1 MTYQEF
7 KQKVDAL
14 WEKFWTGG
22 ITNPLSVI
30 EQITYLIFLKMLD
43 EQEDKKARTA
53 KLTHKPYKTNFP
65 NFKINPFDKN
75 SPKIKGEDVRWR
87 NLRQKSGDD
96 LLNTI
101 RDKVFPFLKQC
112 DFSNTKAGAY
122 LKDAYLLINKPSL
135 LSAAI
140 NDIDDLPLEQD
151 DIKGNLYEYLLSKLS
166 TAGINGQFRTPR
178 HIIKMIVELVDPK
191 KNERIADPMCGTAG
205 FLVAALNHILQK
217 NSSASG
223 QITDNYYAGDLLSD
237 ADRKFMQKE
246 MFYGFDFDA
255 SMLRVASMNMMLHG
269 IENPNIFYQDAFS
282 QNFYERNPKQAK
294 SYFDVILANPPFK
307 GSLDYDDVSSDLLSK
322 VRTKKTEVLAVPFF
336 LRLLKSGG
344 RVGIIVP
351 AGILS
356 TENEAYKQARK
367 LLVEDNQLDAVITMP
382 SGVFKPYAGVATA
395 VLLFAKGGN
404 TDKVWFYEMK
414 NCGFSLDDKQTPIDD
429 NDIPEVIEFYKDKRE
444 SKKSFNVSKEELV
457 AQDYSLLPSK
467 YKEVEY
473 KPRVFEHTP
482 QEYVQMII
490 ESEKKSLAI
499 LEKLQKMLEV
509 KHG

>member
-1 MTYQEF
+1 M
-7 KQKVDAL
+7 
-14 WEKFWTGG
+14 
-22 ITNPLSVI
+22 
-30 EQITYLIFLKMLD
+30 
-43 EQEDKKARTA
+43 
-53 KLTHKPYKTNFP
+53 THKPYKTNFP

-75 SPKIKGEDVRWR
+75 SPEIKGEDVRWR

-96 LLNTI
+96 LLNTM

-217 NSSASG
+217 NSSTSG
-223 QITDNYYAGDLLSD
+223 QITDDYYAGDLLSD
-237 ADRKFMQKE
+237 ADRKFMQKK

-322 VRTKKTEVLAVPFF
+322 VRTKKTEVLAIPFF

-344 RVGIIVP
+344 RAGIIVP

-356 TENEAYKQARK
+356 TENKAYKQARK

-382 SGVFKPYAGVATA
+382 SGMFKPYAGVATA

-404 TDKVWFYEMK
+404 ADKVWFYEME

-444 SKKSFNVSKEELV
+444 SKKSFNVSKEELA

-499 LEKLQKMLEV
+499 LEKLQKTLEV

>member
-22 ITNPLSVI
+22 IANPLSVI

-43 EQEDKKARTA
+43 EQEDKKARIA
-53 KLTHKPYKTNFP
+53 KRTHSAYKTNFP
-65 NFKINPFDKN
+65 DFKINPFDEN
-75 SPKIKGEDVRWR
+75 SPEIKGKEVRWSTFKH
-87 NLRQKSGDD
+87 QSGDA
-96 LLNTI
+96 LLDTMRN
-101 RDKVFPFLKQC
+101 KVFPFLKQC

-135 LSAAI
+135 LSDAI
-140 NDIDDLPLEQD
+140 NGIDALPLEED

-191 KNERIADPMCGTAG
+191 KDERIADPMCGTAG
-205 FLVAALNHILQK
+205 FLVMALNHILQK
-217 NSSASG
+217 NSSVDG
-223 QITDNYYAGDLLSD
+223 QITDDYYAGDLLSD
-237 ADRKFMQKE
+237 ADRKFMQEE

-269 IENPNIFYQDAFS
+269 IEKPNIFYQDAFS
-282 QNFYERNPKQAK
+282 QNFYERHPNQAK

-307 GSLDYDDVSSDLLSK
+307 GSLDYDDVSPDLLSK
-322 VRTKKTEVLAVPFF
+322 VRTKKTEVLAIPFF

-344 RVGIIVP
+344 RAGIIVP

-356 TENEAYKQARK
+356 TENEAYKKARK
-367 LLVEDNQLDAVITMP
+367 MLIEDNQLDAVITMP

-404 TDKVWFYEMK
+404 TDKVWFYEME

-429 NDIPEVIEFYKDKRE
+429 NDIPEIIEFYKDKKE
-444 SKKSFNVSKEELV
+444 SKKSFNVTKEELV
-457 AQDYSLLPSK
+457 AQDYSLLSSK

-490 ESEKKSLAI
+490 ESEKKSLAM

>member
-96 LLNTI
+96 LLNTM

-223 QITDNYYAGDLLSD
+223 QITDDYYAGDLLSD

-344 RVGIIVP
+344 RAGIIVP

-367 LLVEDNQLDAVITMP
+367 LLVENNQLDAVITIP

-404 TDKVWFYEMK
+404 TDKVWFYEME

-429 NDIPEVIEFYKDKRE
+429 NDIPEVIEFY
-444 SKKSFNVSKEELV
+444 L
-457 AQDYSLLPSK
+457 SLI
-467 YKEVEY
+467 
-473 KPRVFEHTP
+473 H
-482 QEYVQMII
+482 I
-490 ESEKKSLAI
+490 SEPTR
-499 LEKLQKMLEV
+499 
-509 KHG
+509 H